1 MKKNK
6 CFGTLFG
13 FELRKILKNRIAIAA
28 FLIFFVFGFMQGEL
42 EVTGN
47 IDADTLTEYSRFN
60 GRVLDEGLISEWNAA
75 TDEYGN
81 VINDEDIAYDTM
93 KEWIMEI
100 AGYNIVLG
108 DVSEETLYAG
118 RLECIEEVYKDSY
131 LNDGE
136 IEYWRAQEEK
146 IDKPFVWRDAFI
158 EFGVQNGISN
168 TIIIM
173 LLVLTVSLSAIFSME
188 TQRKTDPMI
197 RASING
203 IRELYFAKILA
214 GTVFCLATVFI
225 YLGIFIGYV
234 SVRWGLDGM
243 GMAEQVIYPFTQMDL
258 TAGQTTVILVILTVL
273 GSLLLSTVT
282 MFTSCVLR
290 NGMGT
295 MAIIMAG
302 YFGLFALGTMI
313 PMEMKTLSKVV
324 CLFPAMQI
332 SPRIVYEF
340 RLFKIAGHY
349 FRSYQVA
356 AMSYAVISAVLIV
369 IGYVFYKRYEIK
381 SN

>member
-13 FELRKILKNRIAIAA
+13 FELRKILKNKIAIVA

-47 IDADTLTEYSRFN
+47 IDTDTLAEYSKFN
-60 GRVLDEGLISEWNAA
+60 GRLLDEEFISEWDAV
-75 TDEYGN
+75 TDEYGK
-81 VINDEDIAYDTM
+81 VIKDEDIAYDTM
-93 KEWIMEI
+93 TEWVREI

-118 RLECIEEVYKDSY
+118 RLDGIEECYADSY
-131 LNDGE
+131 LDEGE

-146 IDKPFVWRDAFI
+146 IDKPFVWRDAYI

-173 LLVLTVSLSAIFSME
+173 LLVLTVSLAAIFSME

-203 IRELYFAKILA
+203 IKELYFAKILA

-234 SVRWGLDGM
+234 AIRWGLDGM
-243 GMAEQVIYPFTQMDL
+243 GMVEQVIYPFTQMDL
-258 TAGQTTVILVILTVL
+258 TAGQTTVILVVLTILA
-273 GSLLLSTVT
+273 SLLLSSVT
-282 MFTSCVLR
+282 MFVSCVLR

-302 YFGLFALGTMI
+302 YFALFALGTAI
-313 PMEMKTLSKVV
+313 PLKMKTLSKLV

-332 SPRIVYEF
+332 SPRVVYEF
-340 RLFKIAGHY
+340 RLFKLAGHY

-356 AMSYAVISAVLIV
+356 AVSYALISAVLIV
-369 IGYVFYKRYEIK
+369 IGYVFYIRYEIK